1 MSLHGNKW
9 NAQSDAA
16 TLAAANAV
24 REAHDLVNEMR
35 SRARTQAAP
44 ANDVPALAPP
54 AVTLYGETDLQPLEA
69 ADTETLPHLVRD
81 LAGAHSARQR
91 ERVVR
96 DRLDE
101 IGFEWMGYY
110 TVRAQPGGGVD
121 RAYLVT
127 YAQADWVRRYFDE
140 RYDEVDPCHAQA
152 PTSALPHLW
161 DIDAVDETVKART
174 PSPRSRKF
182 LDDLHDS
189 GLCSGL
195 SFQVPSRDGN
205 PAERTV
211 VSFASSVANK
221 RWMGERVLADSL
233 LFGLSF
239 HDWMSQHTT
248 RPCKAAGEAWTCGAA
263 ADAMSPL
270 PKAVLAC
277 VLRGLTD
284 RQIADQLSV
293 SAHAVD
299 YHLRK
304 LRQRFAV
311 RNRVQLVNA
320 ATRAAE
326 V

>member
-1 MSLHGNKW
+1 MSAAIAEREVQELAHEMRPW
-9 NAQSDAA
+9 RRAQPAA
-16 TLAAANAV
+16 TFDAMAAAPSTP
-24 REAHDLVNEMR
+24 AHDG
-35 SRARTQAAP
+35 
-44 ANDVPALAPP
+44 ALPG
-54 AVTLYGETDLQPLEA
+54 VTLYGEADLQPLEA
-69 ADTETLPHLVRD
+69 ANAEAMPHLVRD
-81 LAGAHSARQR
+81 LVSARSARQR

-110 TVRAQPGGGVD
+110 TVRTQPGGGVD

-127 YAQADWVRRYFDE
+127 YSQVEWVKNYFDE
-140 RYDEVDPCHAQA
+140 RYDEVDPCHAQS

-161 DIDAVDETVKART
+161 DIASVDDTIKART
-174 PSPRSRKF
+174 PSTRSRKF

-195 SFQVPSRDGN
+195 SFQVPARDGN

-211 VSFASSVANK
+211 VSFASSVASR
-221 RWMGERVLADSL
+221 RWMGDRVVADSL

-239 HDWMSQHTT
+239 HDYMSQYTT
-248 RPCKAAGEAWTCGAA
+248 RPCKAAGEAWTCGTNS
-263 ADAMSPL
+263 DALSPL

-284 RQIADQLSV
+284 RQIADQLRV

-304 LRQRFAV
+304 LRQRFAA

-326 V
+326 AL